1 MVDCIGPARPKLA
14 AVADL
19 HALVAGFTDVA
30 AAYERGRPEYAPEVT
45 EAIVESLG
53 IAPGAR
59 VLDVGAGTGKL
70 ARPLLAAGLD
80 VVAVEP
86 LEGMRAAL
94 TRAIGAQRVR
104 AGRAEALPLPDGSVD
119 GAVSGDAFHW
129 FDGDRAAAE
138 LFRVVRAGGGA
149 VVCWLTSSLR
159 DAQRPPFAVEVDG
172 VLEPLWR
179 AARHPYL
186 VHARGAEA
194 LERHG
199 GFAPLQRRR
208 VAFEH
213 VTDRDGL
220 LAYYA
225 SISYVGALEPRRR
238 TELLE
243 QLAAILDRH
252 GVREVRRPYRAQL
265 VATRRLAG

>member
-1 MVDCIGPARPKLA
+1 M
-14 AVADL
+14 ADL

-30 AAYERGRPEYAPEVT
+30 AAYERGRPEYAPQVT
-45 EAIVESLG
+45 GAIVAALG
-53 IAPGAR
+53 VAPGAR

-70 ARPLLAAGLD
+70 ARPLLTAGFD

-86 LEGMRAAL
+86 LVGMRSAL
-94 TRAIGAQRVR
+94 ARAIGAQRVR
-104 AGRAEALPLPDGSVD
+104 AGRAEALPLQDASVD
-119 GAVSGDAFHW
+119 GAVCGDAFHW

-138 LFRVVRAGGGA
+138 LHRTVRGGGG
-149 VVCWLTSSLR
+149 VVACWLKSSLD
-159 DAQRPPFAVEVDG
+159 DAERPPFAVEADA

-186 VHARGAEA
+186 VQARGAEA
-194 LERHG
+194 LEHHG
-199 GFAPLQRRR
+199 GFAPLQRRT
-208 VAFEH
+208 VGFEH

-225 SISYVGALEPRRR
+225 SISYVGALDRPRRA
-238 TELLE
+238 ELLE
-243 QLAAILDRH
+243 RLAAILDRH
-252 GVREVRRPYRAQL
+252 GVAEVRRPYRAEL

>member
-1 MVDCIGPARPKLA
+1 
-14 AVADL
+14 VADL
-19 HALVAGFTDVA
+19 HALVAGFTDAA
-30 AAYERGRPEYAPEVT
+30 AAYERGRPEYAPAVI
-45 EAIVESLG
+45 EAIVGALG
-53 IAPGAR
+53 VAPGAR

-70 ARPLLAAGLD
+70 ARPLLVAGLD

-94 TRAIGAQRVR
+94 ARAIGAQRVR
-104 AGRAEALPLPDGSVD
+104 AGRAEALPLGDASVD
-119 GAVSGDAFHW
+119 GAVCGDAFHW

-138 LFRVVRAGGGA
+138 LHRTVRAGGG
-149 VVCWLTSSLR
+149 VVACWLTSSP
-159 DAQRPPFAVEVDG
+159 DVAQRPPFAVEVDA

-186 VHARGAEA
+186 AQARGAEA

-199 GFAPLQRRR
+199 GFAPLQRQI
-208 VAFEH
+208 VGFEH

-238 TELLE
+238 SELLE
-243 QLAAILDRH
+243 RLAAILDRH
-252 GVREVRRPYRAQL
+252 GVGEVRRPYRAKL
-265 VATRRLAG
+265 VATRRPPG